1 MNVAIVR
8 FVDRLKG
15 DGMEIPNAIKRR
27 ALDNTLDITIRV
39 GKQGINE
46 SLIEELKQ
54 QLSKRKLVKMKANQG
69 IASNNAD
76 RKLLFESI
84 SNQSES
90 FLVLQRG
97 NTAVFW
103 SGE

>member
-1 MNVAIVR
+1 
-8 FVDRLKG
+8 
-15 DGMEIPNAIKRR
+15 MEIPNSIKKT
-27 ALDNTLDITIRV
+27 ALDNSLEITIRV

-46 SLIEELKQ
+46 SLIIELKQ
-54 QLSKRKLVKMKANQG
+54 QLSKRKLVKMKINQG
-69 IASNNAD
+69 IASNSD
-76 RKLLFESI
+76 ERKLLFETDS
-84 SNQSES
+84 SHSES